1 MKILITGAAGFIG
14 FHLAESL
21 SKKGEDIIG
30 IDNIN
35 DYYNVQL
42 KYDRLAQAGIS
53 ISKLRL
59 KKNRGNL
66 NYLPSSKYDN
76 YCFLKL
82 DITDLKSLE
91 TLFEEH
97 KFDCVINL
105 AAQAGVRYSIE
116 NPHAYIQSNIVGFLN
131 ILECCR
137 QHEIEHL
144 IYASS
149 SSVYGNRSNVPF
161 SESDPVDEPVS
172 LYAATKKSNE
182 LMAYSYSHLY
192 DLQTTGLRFF
202 TVYGPWGRP
211 DMAPILFAD
220 AINTNSPI
228 NVFNN
233 GNMERD
239 FTFIDDVVE
248 GIVRLTLT
256 SATKKDSK
264 ARIFNIGNSS
274 PIKLMDFITGLE
286 KQMGKRAV
294 KNFMPMQDGDVRI
307 TYADSSKLKSV
318 IEYEPKTKLS
328 EGLFKFTQWYK
339 RYYNN

>member
-1 MKILITGAAGFIG
+1 M
-14 FHLAESL
+14 
-21 SKKGEDIIG
+21 
-30 IDNIN
+30 
-35 DYYNVQL
+35 
-42 KYDRLAQAGIS
+42 
-53 ISKLRL
+53 
-59 KKNRGNL
+59 
-66 NYLPSSKYDN
+66 
-76 YCFLKL
+76 
-82 DITDLKSLE
+82 
-91 TLFEEH
+91 
-97 KFDCVINL
+97 
-105 AAQAGVRYSIE
+105 
-116 NPHAYIQSNIVGFLN
+116 
-131 ILECCR
+131 
-137 QHEIEHL
+137 
-144 IYASS
+144 
-149 SSVYGNRSNVPF
+149 PF

-220 AINTNSPI
+220 AINSNSPI